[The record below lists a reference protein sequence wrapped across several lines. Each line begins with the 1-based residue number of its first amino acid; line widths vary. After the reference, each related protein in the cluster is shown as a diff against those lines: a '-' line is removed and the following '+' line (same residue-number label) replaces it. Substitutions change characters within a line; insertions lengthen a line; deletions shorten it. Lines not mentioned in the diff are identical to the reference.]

1 MDEIK
6 LNDNE
11 VALNPILSDYMKL
24 GWTFYR
30 EEWQD
35 GHNGDWEVFY
45 YFRSPRME
53 KSPAICS
60 TIAQY
65 RGQPAATGDNLL
77 DAEASIL
84 AHRFIDCYEDDLK
97 DGLHKMLKKRFLR
110 SKKINIDD
118 LKVKYTFTTKS

>member
-30 EEWQD
+30 EEWQN

-45 YFRSPRME
+45 HFRSPRME
-53 KSPAICS
+53 KPAS
-60 TIAQY
+60 AQIAQY
-65 RGQPAATGDNLL
+65 RGQSGLTEDCLL

-97 DGLHKMLKKRFLR
+97 DGLHALLKKRFR
-110 SKKINIDD
+110 RRQKINADD
-118 LKVKYTFTTKS
+118 LKVRFTFTTKS

>member
-11 VALNPILSDYMKL
+11 VTLNPVLSDYMKL

-30 EEWQD
+30 EEWQN

-45 YFRSPRME
+45 HFRSPRME
-53 KSPAICS
+53 KPAS
-60 TIAQY
+60 AQIAQY
-65 RGQPAATGDNLL
+65 RGQPGLTEDGLL
-77 DAEASIL
+77 DAVASIL

-97 DGLHKMLKKRFLR
+97 DGLHTMLKKRFRLR
-110 SKKINIDD
+110 RKINADD
-118 LKVKYTFTTKS
+118 LKVKFTFTTKS